1 VARAQTRWVAVAG
14 RELPLTNL
22 EKPMWPADGLTKGDL
37 IAYYVSVAPYL
48 LPHLRGRPVVL
59 TRYPHGIGKKWFYQ
73 KDAPPGLPEWIPTWA
88 DRADDGRVIR
98 YLRIEEPAALAYAAN
113 LGAIE
118 LHPWLSSCAAPDH
131 PDWAVIDLDPAEG
144 ATFDDVLLVARL
156 VRQILGEVQV
166 QGFPKLSGA
175 TGIHIFCPPEP
186 GTTYAETAAFC
197 EVMGRILL
205 RAYPEK
211 VTLER
216 KVARRGPKVYVD
228 YLQNRRGQTIT
239 SVYGV
244 RPLPGAPVS
253 APVTWEEIEG
263 VPPRFTMRTLPAR
276 LAAVGDLF
284 APMLSAPQDLRGAM
298 ERLRRFLSAV

>member
-1 VARAQTRWVAVAG
+1 MARTERRWVRVGG
-14 RELPLTNL
+14 RELAVTNL

-37 IAYYVSVAPYL
+37 ISHYVSVAPYL
-48 LPHLRGRPVVL
+48 LPYLRGRPVVL
-59 TRYPHGIGKKWFYQ
+59 TRYPHGVGGKWFYQ
-73 KDAPPGLPEWIPTWA
+73 KDAPQGLPDWIPTWA
-88 DRADDGRVIR
+88 DRAEDGRVIR
-98 YLRIEEPAALAYAAN
+98 YLRIEEPAALAYVAN

-118 LHPWLSSCAAPDH
+118 LHPWLSSCDSPDH

-144 ATFDDVLLVARL
+144 ATFADVLVVARL

-175 TGIHIFCPPEP
+175 TGVHIFCPAAP

-197 EVMGRILL
+197 EQVGRILL

-216 KVARRGPKVYVD
+216 AVARRGPKVYVD

-239 SVYGV
+239 SVYGL

-253 APVTWEEIEG
+253 APVTWEELEG
-263 VPPRFTMRTLPAR
+263 EPPRITMRTLPAR

-284 APMLSAPQDLRGAM
+284 APMLQATQDLQAAT
-298 ERLRRFLSAV
+298 ERLRRYLTGV

>member
-1 VARAQTRWVAVAG
+1 MAGGSRQRVSVAG
-14 RELPLTNL
+14 RELVVTNL
-22 EKPMWPADGLTKGDL
+22 DKPFWPEDGLTKGDL

-48 LPHLRGRPVVL
+48 LPYLRGRPVVL
-59 TRYPHGIGKKWFYQ
+59 TRYPHGYGDKWFYQ
-73 KDAPPGLPEWIPTWA
+73 KDAPEGLPDWIPTWPDQA
-88 DRADDGRVIR
+88 EDGRVIR
-98 YLRIEEPAALAYAAN
+98 YMRIEEPAALAYVAN

-118 LHPWLSSCAAPDH
+118 LHPWLSSCNAPDQ

-144 ATFDDVLLVARL
+144 ATFQDVLVVARL
-156 VRQILGEVQV
+156 VGQILGEL
-166 QGFPKLSGA
+166 GLTGYPKLSGA
-175 TGIHIFCPPEP
+175 TGIHILCRAEP
-186 GTTYAETAAFC
+186 GTTYAETATFC
-197 EVMGRILL
+197 ELMGRLLL

-216 KVARRGPKVYVD
+216 AVAKRAGKVYVD

-253 APVTWEEIEG
+253 APVTWAEVAGE
-263 VPPRFTMRTLPAR
+263 PPRFTIRTLPDR

-284 APMLSAPQDLRGAM
+284 APMVNAPQDLRGAI
-298 ERLRRFLSAV
+298 ERLKRIV